1 MDCEL
6 KRVLL
11 VEDDEDDYVVTR
23 DILGDIKGAR
33 YELEWASSYDAAIE
47 AITHKEHDVYLFDYR
62 LGCHTGLELLHDA
75 IAMDCKVPV
84 ILLTGQDDRETDL
97 EAMRAGAADYL
108 VKGQITAQVLER
120 SIRYAIER
128 RRAEEQIIHAAFYDH
143 LTQLPN
149 RLLFHDRLKNTI
161 EMAVR
166 SRRTAA
172 LLFLDLDNFKRINDT
187 LGHRMG
193 DLLLKSAAERLS
205 GCLRKSD
212 TIARFKTELI
222 NPSVSRLGGDEFI
235 ILLPEIRQC
244 EDTITVAK
252 RIMEDMTHPFSL
264 EGHELFI
271 SASLGIAIYPID
283 GNDVDTLLKNA
294 DTAMYHAKALG
305 KNNFQ
310 FYEQRMNS
318 AALEKLT
325 LENHLHRGVERGEFL
340 LHYQPQMEVTSGK
353 IVGFEALIRWQHSER
368 GMIQPNVFIPLA
380 EETGLIVPI
389 GDWVL
394 KEACRQ
400 NKAWQDAGIPPFA
413 MAVNISTHQLRHPAF
428 VDTVARTLYE
438 TGLEPRYLALEITES
453 IMMENIGT
461 NMNTVAELKKMGLQ
475 FAIDDFGV
483 GYSSF
488 SYLRQL
494 PIDTIKIDRSFLK
507 DVSSNPDDAAIVSA
521 IIAMSHGLNLEVIA
535 EGVETEE
542 HRQFLREQGCDLFQ
556 GFLLSRPM
564 PPEDVEKFLQ
574 GHRIARNDSSS
585 STGCDAA

>member
-1 MDCEL
+1 MDCEIT
-6 KRVLL
+6 RILL

-23 DILGDIKGAR
+23 EILADIKGAR
-33 YELEWASSYDAAIE
+33 YELEWASSFQAGIE
-47 AITHKEHDVYLFDYR
+47 AIARREHDVYLFDYR

-75 IAMDCKVPV
+75 IAMDCKVPI
-84 ILLTGQDDRETDL
+84 ILLTGQEDRETDL

-108 VKGQITAQVLER
+108 VKGQITPQVLER

-128 RRAEEQIIHAAFYDH
+128 RRAEEQILHAAFYDH

-161 EMAVR
+161 EMAAR

-193 DLLLKSAAERLS
+193 DLLLQSAADRLS
-205 GCLRKSD
+205 ACLRKTD
-212 TIARFKTELI
+212 TISRYKTDLV

-244 EDTITVAK
+244 EDTILVAK
-252 RIMEDMTHPFSL
+252 RIMTAMSRPFSL

-283 GNDVDTLLKNA
+283 GTDVDTLLKNA
-294 DTAMYHAKALG
+294 DTAMYHAKSLG

-325 LENHLHRGVERGEFL
+325 LENHLHRGIERSEFL
-340 LHYQPQMEVTSGK
+340 LYYQPQMEVHSGQ
-353 IVGFEALIRWQHSER
+353 IIGFEALIRWNHSER

-394 KEACRQ
+394 EEACRQ

-428 VDTVARTLYE
+428 VESVARALHIS
-438 TGLEPRYLALEITES
+438 GLDPMYLTLEITES
-453 IMMENIGT
+453 IMMENIDT

-507 DVSSNPDDAAIVSA
+507 EITSNPDDAAIVSA
-521 IIAMSHGLNLEVIA
+521 IIAMSHGLNLQVIA

-542 HRQFLREQGCDLFQ
+542 HRQFLREQGCDMFQ
-556 GFLLSRPM
+556 GFLLSQPM
-564 PPEDVEKFLQ
+564 PAEEVERFLEKF
-574 GHRIARNDSSS
+574 RIVQKQPQQESF
-585 STGCDAA
+585 

>member
-1 MDCEL
+1 MDSET
-6 KRVLL
+6 KKVLL
-11 VEDDEDDYVVTR
+11 VEDDEDDFVVAR
-23 DILGDIKGAR
+23 DILAEIKGASF
-33 YELEWASSYDAAIE
+33 ELEWAESYDAGLE
-47 AITHKEHDVYLFDYR
+47 AIARRAHDIYLFDYR
-62 LGCHTGLELLHDA
+62 LGCHTGLELLHQA
-75 IAMDCKVPV
+75 IGMDCKAPI

-128 RRAEEQIIHAAFYDH
+128 KRAEEQILHAAFYDH

-161 EMAVR
+161 EMAAR
-166 SRRTAA
+166 NRRTAA
-172 LLFLDLDNFKRINDT
+172 VLFLDLDNFKRINDT

-193 DLLLKSAAERLS
+193 DLVLKSAAELLS
-205 GCLRKSD
+205 DCLRKTD
-212 TIARFKTELI
+212 TVSRFKAELI
-222 NPSVSRLGGDEFI
+222 NPTVSRLGGDEFI
-235 ILLPEIRQC
+235 ILLPEISQC
-244 EDTITVAK
+244 EDTILVAK
-252 RIMEDMTHPFSL
+252 RIMSAMVHPFSI

-283 GNDVDTLLKNA
+283 GNDVDSLLKNA
-294 DTAMYHAKALG
+294 DTAMYHAKSLG

-325 LENHLHRGVERGEFL
+325 LENNLHRGIERGEFL
-340 LHYQPQMEVTSGK
+340 LHYQPQMNVQSGK
-353 IVGFEALIRWQHSER
+353 IVGFEALVRWNHSER

-389 GDWVL
+389 GEWVL
-394 KEACRQ
+394 EEACRQ
-400 NKAWQDAGIPPFA
+400 NKAWQDAGIPPFS

-428 VDTVARTLYE
+428 VESVARVLHQ
-438 TGLEPRYLALEITES
+438 TGLAPQHLSLEITES
-453 IMMENIGT
+453 IMMENIAT
-461 NMNTVAELKKMGLQ
+461 NMNTVTELKKMGLQ

-488 SYLRQL
+488 NYLRQL
-494 PIDTIKIDRSFLK
+494 PIDTIKIDRSFLN
-507 DVSSNPDDAAIVSA
+507 DITTNPDDAAIVSA

-542 HRQFLREQGCDLFQ
+542 HRKFLWEQGCDMFQ
-556 GFLLSRPM
+556 GFLLSKPM
-564 PPEDVEKFLQ
+564 SAGDVEIFLKDHQ
-574 GHRIARNDSSS
+574 IAPKNPSS
-585 STGCDAA
+585 